1 MGAKEKDQLV
11 ARDDTSTIK
20 RESKEK
26 SVYFITFTIPAYT
39 FGALIISYNVVEY
52 ITG

>member
-26 SVYFITFTIPAYT
+26 SVFHYVYDSS
-39 FGALIISYNVVEY
+39 LY
-52 ITG
+52 IWRSNHILQCS